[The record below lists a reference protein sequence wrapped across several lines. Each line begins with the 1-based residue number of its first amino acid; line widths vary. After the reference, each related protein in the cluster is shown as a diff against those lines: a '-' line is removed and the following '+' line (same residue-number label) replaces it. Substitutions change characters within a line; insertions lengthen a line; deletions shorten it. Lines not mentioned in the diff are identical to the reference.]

1 MTLMTATLPAV
12 ADSGSQI
19 DPSLGWVILL
29 LAVASLVRHI
39 WRCVGRRL
47 DAQIEDVVGAP
58 IGWDARAAMVGLR
71 PLDRDEPYDQ
81 VLDDPDFRAWS
92 RELAS

>member
-1 MTLMTATLPAV
+1 MTAV
-12 ADSGSQI
+12 ANTGSQI
-19 DPSLGWVILL
+19 DPNLAWVILL
-29 LAVASLVRHI
+29 LAVAALVRHI
-39 WRCVGRRL
+39 WRGIGRRL
-47 DAQIEDVVGAP
+47 DAQLEDVTGAP
-58 IGWDARAAMVGLR
+58 IDWDARAELVGLR